1 MTKQAL
7 ELAAAVLR
15 DNGKLSAEETIAS
28 ADSDYIIGKYR
39 SKLEDWREEGL
50 VYWSYNEIPE
60 VVFDTL
66 SALVWNEVSNA
77 FGVRVTPEDRVQR
90 ETILLRRLRRHMGRS
105 KSGFQTK
112 AVFY

>member
-1 MTKQAL
+1 MTKTAI
-7 ELAAAVLR
+7 ELATAVLR
-15 DNGKLSAEETIAS
+15 DNGKLAAEGTISA
-28 ADSDYIIGKYR
+28 ADSEYIIGKYQ

-50 VYWSYNEIPE
+50 VYWTYNAIPS

-77 FGVRVTPEDRVQR
+77 FGVRVTPEDRMQR
-90 ETILLRRLRRHMGRS
+90 ETILLRRLRRHMGRA

-112 AVFY
+112 AVYY